1 MNGWISRGYRWL
13 RRPRSRGQALT
24 ELSILLMALL
34 VGGVALSTF
43 APDMLA
49 AYTIYVRGFYVVLGY
64 PLG

>member
-1 MNGWISRGYRWL
+1 MSGVLSRTYRWL
-13 RRPRSRGQALT
+13 KRPRSRGQAMA
-24 ELSILLMALL
+24 EFSIILMSLL

-64 PLG
+64 PIG